1 MNQTFTKLASD
12 FDEALQHYRDCEEA
26 VAHATSTLRRMEAER
41 DNSAEAMR
49 TARDNLLKAYP
60 ELVQV
65 DRVVQLP
72 TPAGEWQPP
81 GPGAFTPIEVDDP
94 DDVPDFRE
102 RP

>member
-60 ELVQV
+60 ELA
-65 DRVVQLP
+65 P
-72 TPAGEWQPP
+72 TGANVTPNPNAEWQPP